1 MVEVLPFKGLGFKPG
16 NLKEIITEPYD
27 KIPNDLQRT
36 YYERSENNFIRLNLP
51 TSTDPY
57 NSAKKTLEEWRN
69 NGTLKEDQSPFFYQY
84 IEEFNLYGVKRKRS
98 GLFAIVRLEDYDE
111 KNIFRHE
118 RTFLNPKDD
127 RLKMLRATQTD
138 LEPILFLYDDVNME
152 VMKIIDSVDK
162 ENESDFVD
170 ENGTRHIL
178 KRFESPEIT
187 SFFKQKKLVIADG
200 HHRYE
205 SALAYG
211 KEMGFTGGTGYVMAV
226 LVNKY
231 DPGLVVIATH
241 RVVQSGTLPAE
252 KLLEGLKENFV
263 IEEIDKRE
271 VLDPLRSDI
280 IFYYKDHYFSLT
292 PNENLLASLTN
303 VEKLNASLLNML
315 IVPQIAKLSGG
326 NPITYTRNAS
336 DAIRKVNDGEARYAF
351 LLKPIDPG
359 KVWEVA
365 IEGKVMP
372 EKSTD
377 FFPKLAS
384 GLKMFRLN

>member
-152 VMKIIDSVDK
+152 VMKIIDSVEK

-226 LVNKY
+226 LVNRY

-315 IVPQIAKLSGG
+315 IVPQIAKLSEG
-326 NPITYTRNAS
+326 NPITYTRSAS
-336 DAIRKVNDGEARYAF
+336 DAIRKVDDGEAQYAF

-359 KVWEVA
+359 RVWEVA